1 MFAVCILNSAPMCHR
16 VGKIFPSQTWF
27 TYVILNSSDSTQLFP
42 NFLYTTYDKTLAIHL
57 IPLDNYKHKEP
68 PRLATAGFLLSLT
81 LFTLRV
87 TIHAQDNPDKP
98 YKKYNYNNRYNA
110 GCHNHNCKCLDKI
123 IENILYLGNGA

>member
-57 IPLDNYKHKEP
+57 IPLDNYKHKET
-68 PRLATAGFLLSLT
+68 PRLATAGFLLSILSLSVSPPAT
-81 LFTLRV
+81 DTDPASPVLCLSHL
-87 TIHAQDNPDKP
+87 ISHACLPD
-98 YKKYNYNNRYNA
+98 
-110 GCHNHNCKCLDKI
+110 I
-123 IENILYLGNGA
+123 I